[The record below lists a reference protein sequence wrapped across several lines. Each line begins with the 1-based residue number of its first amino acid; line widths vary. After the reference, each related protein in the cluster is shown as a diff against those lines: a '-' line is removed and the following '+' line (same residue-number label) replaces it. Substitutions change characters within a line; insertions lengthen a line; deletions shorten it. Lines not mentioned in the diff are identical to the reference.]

1 MKKKP
6 HIIIFNPDE
15 MRSDCLSHLGKNPAA
30 QTPFLD
36 EFAGSEAV
44 SFQNAYCQNTVCVP
58 SRCSFFTGLYPH
70 VNGHRTMQHLL
81 RSHEPSLFSELKEA
95 GYYVWM
101 NSRNDLIAGQI
112 PDLMDAHATEIYY
125 GEDCP
130 KPLGPEK
137 KEFRG
142 QPGDKNY
149 YSHYEGRLLT
159 DENNKNYSSDDGV
172 IDAAIDRILHPVDD
186 HPLCMFLGLMYPHTP
201 YAVEEPYFSAIDRD
215 KLPRRAVTG
224 RGKPQMEAALRQLM
238 RMDAYTEQDWDELR
252 ACYLGMCMKVDDQ
265 FKRLVDALKKAGIYD
280 DCAIFFLSDHGDY
293 AGDFDLPEKSQNT
306 FEDCLVKVP
315 LLIKPPRYEMVDPGI
330 SDSLVELVDFYAT
343 VLDYAGVVAS
353 HDHFGQSLRPILENR
368 HRELREFVY
377 CEGGRMP
384 WETQA
389 DEYHP
394 AAGSSGKIPEASM
407 YWPRQTAQLDANAHC
422 KGTMIRNHR
431 YKYVHRS
438 NGKHE
443 FYDLNE
449 DSLEENNVFGAV
461 RYEEQ
466 VINLRFSLLDWYQQ
480 TCDIVPRDCDRRL
493 TDRMMWAMIK
503 QDCPPQLEEKAWEMI
518 RDGKGMAYIKAQLAM
533 MKTENQDDMQ

>member
-1 MKKKP
+1 
-6 HIIIFNPDE
+6 
-15 MRSDCLSHLGKNPAA
+15 
-30 QTPFLD
+30 
-36 EFAGSEAV
+36 
-44 SFQNAYCQNTVCVP
+44 
-58 SRCSFFTGLYPH
+58 
-70 VNGHRTMQHLL
+70 MQHLL
-81 RSHEPSLFSELKEA
+81 RSHESSLFSELKEA

-112 PDLMDAHATEIYY
+112 PDLMEAHATEIYY
-125 GEDCP
+125 GEECP

-159 DENNKNYSSDDGV
+159 DENGKHYSSDDGV
-172 IDAAIDRILHPVDD
+172 VDAAIDRILHPVDD
-186 HPLCMFLGLMYPHTP
+186 RPLCMFLGLMYPHTP

-215 KLPRRAVTG
+215 KLPRRAAAG
-224 RGKPQMEAALRQLM
+224 KGKPQMEADLRRLM
-238 RMDAYTEQDWDELR
+238 RMDQYTEQDWDELR

-265 FKRLVDALKKAGIYD
+265 FKRLVNALKKAGIYD

-293 AGDFDLPEKSQNT
+293 AGDYDLPEKSQNT

-315 LLIKPPRYEMVDPGI
+315 LLIKPPRYEAIDPGS

-343 VLDYAGVVAS
+343 VLDYAGVEAS
-353 HDHFGQSLRPILENR
+353 HDHFGQSLRPVLENR

-443 FYDLNE
+443 LYDLQE
-449 DSLEENNVFGAV
+449 DPLEENNVFGEV

-466 VINLRFSLLDWYQQ
+466 VINLRLCLLDWYQQ
-480 TCDIVPRDCDRRL
+480 SCDIVPRDCDRRL

-533 MKTENQDDMQ
+533 MNTDGSIP